1 MVLSRTKRVVT
12 GLAALAMAG
21 GLAVTG
27 AQTASADPSCAH
39 TKIFELG
46 GTGHGDGSDFDGFN
60 ATVPAG
66 VATEKVVYP
75 AEIAP
80 LPGHRLTMDQSVAEG
95 MANLDRAVRDFHA
108 ACGDST
114 IIITGYS
121 LGALV
126 AGNEL
131 EALSHSGDIPHGQLK
146 GVLYGDP
153 RRPGDPAAGGDG
165 SAAGGAG
172 GIATNLPTFVGGI
185 TLQGPRPDY
194 GDVVVKQICNQNDGI
209 CNSVNPFTNLAA
221 FANGVAGYL
230 LGDHNSYVPNPLVDV
245 DQPSKFVQQ
254 APRIQYG
261 PPLPVPVPNPW
272 VMFNGNFQPSQDAVR
287 GIRDAARTALP
298 PQLWQQLVA
307 QWPWI
312 EQL

>member
-1 MVLSRTKRVVT
+1 MLSTPKRVVT
-12 GLAALAMAG
+12 GLAALALAG

-27 AQTASADPSCAH
+27 AQSAAADASCAH

-46 GTGHGDGSDFDGFN
+46 GTGHGDGADFFVFN
-60 ATVPAG
+60 ATVPEG
-66 VATEKVVYP
+66 VTTEVVVYP

-80 LPGHRLTMDQSVAEG
+80 LPGHTRTMDQSVAEG

-108 ACGDST
+108 ACDDST

-131 EALSHSGDIPHGQLK
+131 EALSHGGDIPAHLLK

-153 RRPGDPAAGGDG
+153 RRPGDPAAGPDG
-165 SAAGGAG
+165 SAGGGSG
-172 GIATNLPTFVGGI
+172 GVATNLPTFVGGI
-185 TLQGPRPDY
+185 TLQGPRPSY
-194 GDVVVKQICNQNDGI
+194 GDVVVKEICNQNDGI

-230 LGDHNSYVPNPLVDV
+230 TGDHGYVLNPLADV
-245 DQPSKFVQQ
+245 DQPSKFHLQ
-254 APRIQYG
+254 APKIPYG

-287 GIRDAARTALP
+287 GIRDAVRTVLP
-298 PQLWQQLVA
+298 PELWQQVVA
-307 QWPWI
+307 QAPWI
-312 EQL
+312 EHI

>member
-1 MVLSRTKRVVT
+1 MALSTMKRVVT
-12 GLAALAMAG
+12 GVAALAMAS

-27 AQTASADPSCAH
+27 AQTASAVTACAH
-39 TKIFELG
+39 MKIFELG
-46 GTGHGDGSDFDGFN
+46 GTGHGDGADFDAFN

-66 VATEKVVYP
+66 VATEKVVYA

-80 LPGHRLTMDQSVAEG
+80 LPGHTRTMDQSVAEG

-108 ACGDST
+108 ACGGST

-121 LGALV
+121 LGALT

-131 EALSHSGDIPHGQLK
+131 EALAASGDIPHHLLK

-153 RRPGDPAAGGDG
+153 RRPGDPGSGGDG

-185 TLQGPRPDY
+185 TLQGPRGGY
-194 GDVVVKQICNQNDGI
+194 GDVVVKQVCNQNDGI

-230 LGDHNSYVPNPLVDV
+230 GGDHVYGFDPLADV
-245 DQPSKFVQQ
+245 DAPSTFIRQVPKI
-254 APRIQYG
+254 PYG
-261 PPLPVPVPNPW
+261 EPLPVPVPNPW
-272 VMFNGNFQPSQDAVR
+272 VMFDGDFQPSQDAIR
-287 GIRDAARTALP
+287 GIRDALRTALP

-307 QWPWI
+307 QLPWV

>member
-1 MVLSRTKRVVT
+1 MLSKTKRVAAGV
-12 GLAALAMAG
+12 AALAMAG
-21 GLAVTG
+21 GLAVAG
-27 AQTASADPSCAH
+27 AQSASADGSCAH

-46 GTGHGDGSDFDGFN
+46 GTGHGDGVDYFAFN

-66 VATEKVVYP
+66 VATEVIVYP

-80 LPGHRLTMDQSVAEG
+80 LPGHAKTMDQSVAEG
-95 MANLDRAVRDFHA
+95 MAGLDRAVRDFHA

-131 EALSHSGDIPHGQLK
+131 EALTASSDIPHHLLK

-153 RRPGDPAAGGDG
+153 RRPGDPAAGSDG
-165 SAAGGAG
+165 TAAGGAG
-172 GIATNLPTFVGGI
+172 GVATNLPTFIGGI
-185 TLQGPRPDY
+185 TLQGPRPSY
-194 GDVVVKQICNQNDGI
+194 GDVEVKEICNQNDGI

-221 FANGVAGYL
+221 FANGIAGYL
-230 LGDHNSYVPNPLVDV
+230 GGDHGAYAINPLADV
-245 DQPSKFVQQ
+245 DQPSKFVLQT
-254 APRIQYG
+254 PKIPYG
-261 PPLPVPVPNPW
+261 PPLPVAVPNPYQ
-272 VMFNGNFQPSQDAVR
+272 MFNGNFQPSQDAVR
-287 GIRDAARTALP
+287 GIRDSVRTVLP

-307 QWPWI
+307 LCPWI